1 MHPYAQTNLQ
11 LYNQLGGA
19 GYSVAD
25 LSLVR
30 DAYELATVLFAGRF
44 QPSGKSFIAHVVGT
58 ASVLASLRLPARV
71 VAAGLL
77 HNVFVNGDFGGG
89 RRGISTARHGKIM
102 SVLGPEVAE
111 YAARFPDLHWKS
123 HTVQLARVNPDQLAL
138 VDRNVLFIKLAD
150 HLEHLLDL
158 DLLYYSEP
166 IRRYYMND
174 ASLVSE
180 LAEKFGLS
188 AFAVELRETL
198 AAVQVVEL
206 PLELPVQRIKD
217 SSFVIVPASCCR
229 RFTVVLAQRL
239 ISRAYSLR
247 QRILKGLG
255 FVYERSP
262 NLVKKPYRAL
272 KRAVTRG
279 KSKRQPFT
287 VCLEIKSEAFRSLFP
302 KGATLQRIATDFQFI
317 EGPVW
322 IEEENNLLFSDI
334 PANRILRLTSHHRA
348 ATFREPSGNSNGL
361 TRDKKGRLI
370 ACEHSNRR
378 VTRTEKDGSIK
389 TLADKFQ
396 GKKLNSPN
404 DVVVKSDGAIYFSD
418 PSYGIKPDE
427 QEQPIQG
434 VYRLSP
440 DGKELL
446 LMAHDLAR
454 PNGLAFSPDEKKL
467 YIDDSERRHIRVFNV
482 QDDGALSGGSV
493 FYDMNVSLPGAPD
506 GMKVDIEGHV
516 YCTGAGGV
524 WVFDAM
530 GEHLGTVVTPEKP
543 SNCAWGDDD
552 WRSLYI
558 TAVTSVYKIRVNTP
572 GIKVP

>member
-77 HNVFVNGDFGGG
+77 HNVFTNGDFGDG
-89 RRGISTARHGKIM
+89 RPGISPAKRDQIAEA
-102 SVLGPEVAE
+102 LGTDIAE
-111 YAARFPDLHWKS
+111 YAAQFVTLYWESPLIQRARHEPDGLSSFERH
-123 HTVQLARVNPDQLAL
+123 LLL
-138 VDRNVLFIKLAD
+138 VLFAD

-158 DLLYYSEP
+158 DLLYYDDSGRSAYLRNGAIAAE
-166 IRRYYMND
+166 I
-174 ASLVSE
+174 
-180 LAEKFGLS
+180 AEKLCFDRLASDLKNAIRESES
-188 AFAVELRETL
+188 AEPPVELIQPLKERSFIL
-198 AAVQVVEL
+198 A
-206 PLELPVQRIKD
+206 PK
-217 SSFVIVPASCCR
+217 SCCR
-229 RFTVVLAQRL
+229 RFFASLPQRRV
-239 ISRAYSLR
+239 SFAASLR
-247 QRILKGLG
+247 QRSLNGLNLLYARSPDLLKTIYRAQKKRVTKWRAKGESLSGCLAAKSDAFKGL
-255 FVYERSP
+255 FPE
-262 NLVKKPYRAL
+262 NAI
-272 KRAVTRG
+272 
-279 KSKRQPFT
+279 
-287 VCLEIKSEAFRSLFP
+287 LE
-302 KGATLQRIATDFQFI
+302 RIATGFQFI

-322 IEEENNLLFSDI
+322 IEEERNLLFSDI
-334 PANRILRLTSHHRA
+334 PANRILRLKSNGRVVA
-348 ATFREPSGNSNGL
+348 FREPSGNSNGL
-361 TRDKKGRLI
+361 TRDKEGRLI
-370 ACEHSNRR
+370 ACEHSHRR

-404 DVVVKSDGAIYFSD
+404 DVVTKSDGAIYFSD

-446 LMAHDLAR
+446 LVAHDLAR

-467 YIDDSERRHIRVFNV
+467 YIDDSERRHIRVFDV
-482 QDDGALSGGSV
+482 EDDGALSGGSV
-493 FYDMNVSLPGAPD
+493 FYDMNVSVPGAPD
-506 GMKVDIEGHV
+506 GMNVDMEGRV

-524 WVFDAM
+524 WVFDAQ
-530 GEHLGTVVTPEKP
+530 GKHLGTIVTPEKP

-552 WRSLYI
+552 WQSLYI